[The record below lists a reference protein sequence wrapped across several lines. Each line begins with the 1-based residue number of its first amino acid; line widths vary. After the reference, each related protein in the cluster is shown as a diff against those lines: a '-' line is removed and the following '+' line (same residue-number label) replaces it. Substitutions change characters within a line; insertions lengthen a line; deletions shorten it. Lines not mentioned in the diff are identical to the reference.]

1 MSRDRRARLVATE
14 LQLTLSSETR
24 TLHFH
29 GESMRPFLVEGDGVV
44 VAPVGWDDIRVGDLI
59 TYRVQDK
66 FPTRR
71 VVGRSLQ
78 GLHLWCENWPE
89 RRFWTARDDVLGR
102 AVARKRGET
111 WITLD
116 HSEWRVARS
125 TALRAYWRRYGLART
140 IDCARRAVAK
150 AARLLGFGR
159 RRSARPS
166 REP

>member
-1 MSRDRRARLVATE
+1 MSRDQRARLVAKE
-14 LQLTLSSETR
+14 LQLTFSSETR
-24 TLHFH
+24 TLRVH
-29 GESMRPFLVEGDGVV
+29 GESMRPVLVEGDGVV
-44 VAPVGWDDIRVGDLI
+44 VAPVVWDDIRVGDLI

-89 RRFWTARDDVLGR
+89 RRFWAARDDVLGR
-102 AVARKRGET
+102 AVARKRGAM
-111 WITLD
+111 WITSE
-116 HSEWRVARS
+116 HAEWRVARR
-125 TALRAYWRRYGLART
+125 TALRAYWRRYGLALT

-150 AARLLGFGR
+150 AVRLLGLGR
-159 RRSARPS
+159 HRSARPS

>member
-1 MSRDRRARLVATE
+1 
-14 LQLTLSSETR
+14 
-24 TLHFH
+24 
-29 GESMRPFLVEGDGVV
+29 MRPFLVEGDCVV
-44 VAPVGWDDIRVGDLI
+44 VAAVVWDDIRVGDLI

-111 WITLD
+111 WIMSD
-116 HSEWRVARS
+116 HSEWRWPAAGAERTGAGTAWPLRS
-125 TALRAYWRRYGLART
+125 TAPAGVT
-140 IDCARRAVAK
+140 KAV
-150 AARLLGFGR
+150 RL
-159 RRSARPS
+159 
-166 REP
+166 